1 MNSAIALK
9 KAKSY
14 TDLAQ
19 LGLVSISVSG
29 MNIILKRTDGSTATV
44 VVPKP
49 SDGISITN
57 VSVNASKELVITY
70 SDGTTEIAGVI
81 PTVKGNPGFS
91 PTITENADNTDK
103 IYKLDVTTADG
114 TFTTPNLKGA
124 DGQGGTG
131 GSGEENKIDSI
142 SVNGVNVEIDENKN
156 VDITVPS
163 IEGLTK
169 DADLAAVAKSGDYED
184 LINKPTIPSLD
195 GYAKTSEIP
204 SNVSQL

>member
-70 SDGTTEIAGVI
+70 SDGTTEIAGVV
-81 PTVKGNPGFS
+81 PTVKGDAGFS

-103 IYKLDVTTADG
+103 IY
-114 TFTTPNLKGA
+114 NLIGNE
-124 DGQGGTG
+124 G
-131 GSGEENKIDSI
+131 NKYRAHCY
-142 SVNGVNVEIDENKN
+142 KW
-156 VDITVPS
+156 
-163 IEGLTK
+163 
-169 DADLAAVAKSGDYED
+169 
-184 LINKPTIPSLD
+184 
-195 GYAKTSEIP
+195 
-204 SNVSQL
+204 